1 MTIKKLAVGFLMYV
15 LFCNLNFAS
24 NEVKSDNLNQ
34 TPQSI
39 KDAGNQA
46 EFSKEMDGDMS
57 SYWKTLGALAQDD
70 GNARTIFDALTND
83 KTRSQAP
90 NTIHIGMLPLPFS
103 KNEFLGWVYWEST
116 PDKKPVRLKKYE
128 LQKWLNPQ
136 VSFGI
141 FSQYKKNGLDTF
153 GLKKKLKPILNLKLG
168 DNEELASFDFAP
180 YELGEL
186 GRAIGMRITI
196 HSCGAGGNLCSNE
209 DLRLFSLKSPAIE
222 EVFHSP
228 IGFFG
233 VYSGDW
239 HPDHTRDHFTEE
251 LPGILVLKPQNN
263 SPIPRLQVKALFR
276 KKWIVKEFSLEK
288 NAQGRRF
295 YKTHDAEIFPLVE
308 QMESFQD
315 LDEKI
320 KKGKIHVLKTD

>member
-1 MTIKKLAVGFLMYV
+1 MTIKSLAVGFLICL
-15 LFCNLNFAS
+15 LFWDLSFAS
-24 NEVKSDNLNQ
+24 NEVKSGNLDQ
-34 TPQSI
+34 APQSI
-39 KDAGNQA
+39 KDAGNQT

-57 SYWKTLGALAQDD
+57 SYWKTLGALAPDD
-70 GNARTIFDALTND
+70 GKARTLFDDLTND

-116 PDKKPVRLKKYE
+116 PDKKKVRLKKYE
-128 LQKWLNPQ
+128 YPKWLNPQ

-141 FSQYKKNGLDTF
+141 FSQNKENGFDTF
-153 GLKKKLKPILNLKLG
+153 GLKKTLKPIVNFKLG

-186 GRAIGMRITI
+186 GRAIGMRVTI
-196 HSCGAGGNLCSNE
+196 HSCGAGGNLCSNQ
-209 DLRLFSLKSPAIE
+209 DLRLFTLKSPAME

-251 LPGILVLKPQNN
+251 LPGILVVKPQNN

-276 KKWIVKEFSLEK
+276 KTWIVKEFSLEK
-288 NAQGRRF
+288 NAQGKRF
-295 YKTHDAEIFPLVE
+295 YKTRDAEIFPLVE
-308 QMESFQD
+308 QMESFQN
-315 LDEKI
+315 LEEKI
-320 KKGKIHVLKTD
+320 KKGKIHLLKRD

>member
-1 MTIKKLAVGFLMYV
+1 MKKLAVGFLMYV

-141 FSQYKKNGLDTF
+141 F
-153 GLKKKLKPILNLKLG
+153 
-168 DNEELASFDFAP
+168 
-180 YELGEL
+180 
-186 GRAIGMRITI
+186 
-196 HSCGAGGNLCSNE
+196 
-209 DLRLFSLKSPAIE
+209 FSI
-222 EVFHSP
+222 
-228 IGFFG
+228 
-233 VYSGDW
+233 
-239 HPDHTRDHFTEE
+239 
-251 LPGILVLKPQNN
+251 Q
-263 SPIPRLQVKALFR
+263 
-276 KKWIVKEFSLEK
+276 KKWSGHLWIGK
-288 NAQGRRF
+288 
-295 YKTHDAEIFPLVE
+295 
-308 QMESFQD
+308 
-315 LDEKI
+315 KI
-320 KKGKIHVLKTD
+320 KAHFELETGRQRGIGQF